1 VIGYNTKRK
10 TRVIDK
16 NSLSSINSV
25 GSFLEG
31 IDEPS
36 KESLQQPEQFIPAN
50 EIEDFSHNF
59 HKPCLFEW
67 LKLNTDCPVCRSR
80 VTEENMDWNLQ
91 LNAKM
96 KAGYPQHKLVT
107 SAKSY
112 EELLNDHPVEF
123 QVKNLENQI

>member
-1 VIGYNTKRK
+1 MIGYNTKRK
-10 TRVIDK
+10 TRVMDK
-16 NSLSSINSV
+16 NSLSSINSA

-31 IDEPS
+31 GNAS
-36 KESLQQPEQFIPAN
+36 GKESLQQPEQFIPAN

-59 HKPCLFEW
+59 HKSCLFEW
-67 LKLNTDCPVCRSR
+67 LKLNTDCPVCRTR

-96 KAGYPQHKLVT
+96 KAGFPQHKLVT

-112 EELLNDHPVEF
+112 DELLAQEPVEF
-123 QVKNLENQI
+123 KVTNLQN